1 MNKFCKSS
9 LCVEKVRE
17 SYVLIGWRVVDVP
30 GGADAIRLAVLIL
43 ISVRLR
49 LCCILF
55 SERPLSAVNN
65 FARNYQ
71 RDLLDTRQIAVGT
84 C

>member
-17 SYVLIGWRVVDVP
+17 SYVLIGRRVVEVP
-30 GGADAIRLAVLIL
+30 GGVDAIRLAILIL

-49 LCCILF
+49 LCYKLF
-55 SERPLSAVNN
+55 SLGLGAVPARSAKSI
-65 FARNYQ
+65 Q
-71 RDLLDTRQIAVGT
+71 RDLLEYTVPGT

>member
-17 SYVLIGWRVVDVP
+17 SYVLIGRRVVEVP

-43 ISVRLR
+43 ISVKLR
-49 LCCILF
+49 LFCKLF
-55 SERPLSAVNN
+55 SLRALGLGAVA
-65 FARNYQ
+65 AR
-71 RDLLDTRQIAVGT
+71 DIPKELLEYTVPGT

>member
-17 SYVLIGWRVVDVP
+17 SYVLIGRRVVEVP

-43 ISVRLR
+43 ISVKLR
-49 LCCILF
+49 LCCKLF
-55 SERPLSAVNN
+55 SLRALGLGDVVT
-65 FARNYQ
+65 RNIQ
-71 RDLLDTRQIAVGT
+71 RDILEYTVPGT